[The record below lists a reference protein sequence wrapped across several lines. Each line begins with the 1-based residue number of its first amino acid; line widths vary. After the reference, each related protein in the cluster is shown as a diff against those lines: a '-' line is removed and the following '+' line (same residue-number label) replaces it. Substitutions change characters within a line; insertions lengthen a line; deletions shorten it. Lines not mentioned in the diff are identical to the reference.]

1 MLWQNIL
8 CFTVQCMTI
17 FDFNILIFLMI
28 NYTLIVIPLK
38 ILLIHVIIMLQN
50 VYVSTKIN
58 DLCRDNSFRDYK
70 KLYEIVV
77 HAIAF
82 KLYYSFVCHLIS
94 ELNCHK
100 YPVHMYLCIDR
111 WAIILRCRPVTVNP
125 RTSLSGKVGG
135 YVS

>member
-1 MLWQNIL
+1 
-8 CFTVQCMTI
+8 MTI

-50 VYVSTKIN
+50 VYVPTKIN

-77 HAIAF
+77 HSIAF
-82 KLYYSFVCHLIS
+82 KL
-94 ELNCHK
+94 
-100 YPVHMYLCIDR
+100 
-111 WAIILRCRPVTVNP
+111 
-125 RTSLSGKVGG
+125 
-135 YVS
+135 

>member
-1 MLWQNIL
+1 
-8 CFTVQCMTI
+8 MTI

-77 HAIAF
+77 HSIAF
-82 KLYYSFVCHLIS
+82 KL
-94 ELNCHK
+94 
-100 YPVHMYLCIDR
+100 
-111 WAIILRCRPVTVNP
+111 
-125 RTSLSGKVGG
+125 
-135 YVS
+135 

>member
-1 MLWQNIL
+1 
-8 CFTVQCMTI
+8 MTI

-58 DLCRDNSFRDYK
+58 DLCRDNSSRDYK

-82 KLYYSFVCHLIS
+82 KL
-94 ELNCHK
+94 
-100 YPVHMYLCIDR
+100 
-111 WAIILRCRPVTVNP
+111 
-125 RTSLSGKVGG
+125 
-135 YVS
+135 

>member
-1 MLWQNIL
+1 
-8 CFTVQCMTI
+8 MTI

-58 DLCRDNSFRDYK
+58 DLCRDNSFRDFK

-77 HAIAF
+77 HSIAF
-82 KLYYSFVCHLIS
+82 KL
-94 ELNCHK
+94 
-100 YPVHMYLCIDR
+100 
-111 WAIILRCRPVTVNP
+111 
-125 RTSLSGKVGG
+125 
-135 YVS
+135 

>member
-1 MLWQNIL
+1 
-8 CFTVQCMTI
+8 MTI
-17 FDFNILIFLMI
+17 FNFNNLIFLMI

-82 KLYYSFVCHLIS
+82 KL
-94 ELNCHK
+94 
-100 YPVHMYLCIDR
+100 
-111 WAIILRCRPVTVNP
+111 
-125 RTSLSGKVGG
+125 
-135 YVS
+135 

>member
-1 MLWQNIL
+1 
-8 CFTVQCMTI
+8 MTI

-28 NYTLIVIPLK
+28 NYTLIMIPLK

-77 HAIAF
+77 HSIAF
-82 KLYYSFVCHLIS
+82 KL
-94 ELNCHK
+94 
-100 YPVHMYLCIDR
+100 
-111 WAIILRCRPVTVNP
+111 
-125 RTSLSGKVGG
+125 
-135 YVS
+135 

>member
-1 MLWQNIL
+1 
-8 CFTVQCMTI
+8 MTI

-50 VYVSTKIN
+50 VYMYVSTKIN

-77 HAIAF
+77 HSIAF
-82 KLYYSFVCHLIS
+82 KL
-94 ELNCHK
+94 
-100 YPVHMYLCIDR
+100 
-111 WAIILRCRPVTVNP
+111 
-125 RTSLSGKVGG
+125 
-135 YVS
+135 

>member
-1 MLWQNIL
+1 
-8 CFTVQCMTI
+8 MTI
-17 FDFNILIFLMI
+17 FDFNNLIFLMI

-77 HAIAF
+77 HSIAF
-82 KLYYSFVCHLIS
+82 KL
-94 ELNCHK
+94 
-100 YPVHMYLCIDR
+100 
-111 WAIILRCRPVTVNP
+111 
-125 RTSLSGKVGG
+125 
-135 YVS
+135 